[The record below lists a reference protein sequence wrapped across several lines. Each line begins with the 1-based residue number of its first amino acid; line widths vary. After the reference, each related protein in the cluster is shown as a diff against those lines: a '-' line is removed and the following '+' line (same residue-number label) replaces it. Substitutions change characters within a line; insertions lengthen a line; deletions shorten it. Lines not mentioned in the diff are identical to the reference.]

1 MASVDGLYSPP
12 AVEGSYMMDPNL
24 AKGFAVDERSLIKGI
39 RAYQNAAR
47 WRSIWQLVNSIGP
60 YLALW
65 ALAWWALQFS
75 FWLSLPFTVLAA
87 GFSIRIFII
96 FHDCGHSS
104 FFASKRA
111 NHFWGVVTGIL
122 TFTPF
127 YYWTRQ
133 HSLHHATSGNLD
145 KRGYG
150 DIWTLT
156 VEEYRQASRLTRLKY
171 RLYRNPFVL
180 LILGPIFLLLIV
192 HRFARGEATVKDRMS
207 VYGTN
212 LGLALVI
219 WGMIELI
226 GLNAYLLIQLPILL
240 IALASGVWLFY
251 VQHQFEDVYW
261 TRQDSWD
268 ILSTA
273 VHGSSFYKL
282 PAVLNWFTGN
292 IGYHH
297 VHHANPRVP
306 NYYLSRCH
314 RQIPALQ
321 TIEPIGFW
329 RSLQSLTFRLYDER
343 RNKLVGFRQ
352 LKTYYPTLEADQ
364 V

>member
-1 MASVDGLYSPP
+1 MTNSYS
-12 AVEGSYMMDPNL
+12 ANV
-24 AKGFAVDERSLIKGI
+24 FAVDEQAVIKGI
-39 RAYQNAAR
+39 RAYQNAAK

-60 YLALW
+60 YVALW
-65 ALAWWALQFS
+65 AVSIWALQYS
-75 FWLSLPFTVLAA
+75 FWLSLPSTILAA

-104 FFASKRA
+104 FFASKKA
-111 NHFWGVVTGIL
+111 NHLWGMITGVL

-133 HSLHHATSGNLD
+133 HALHHATSGNLD

-150 DIWTLT
+150 DIWTMT
-156 VEEYRQASRLTRLKY
+156 VEEYRNASRFTRLKY

-180 LILGPIFLLLIV
+180 LVLGPIFLLLIV
-192 HRFARGEATVKDRMS
+192 HRFVRGGGTIKDRIS

-212 LGLALVI
+212 LALAGVI
-219 WGMIELI
+219 GGMIQLI
-226 GLNAYLLIQLPILL
+226 GLPAYLMIQLPILF
-240 IALASGVWLFY
+240 IALTSGVWLFY
-251 VQHQFEDVYW
+251 VQHQFEGVYW
-261 TRQDSWD
+261 TRQESWD
-268 ILSTA
+268 IISTA
-273 VHGSSFYKL
+273 IHGSSFYKL

-306 NYYLSRCH
+306 NYFLSRCH

-329 RSLQSLTFRLYDER
+329 RSFKSLTYRLYDER
-343 RNKLVGFRQ
+343 KNKLVGFRY
-352 LKTYYPTLEADQ
+352 LKSYRPVMETEQ
-364 V
+364 G